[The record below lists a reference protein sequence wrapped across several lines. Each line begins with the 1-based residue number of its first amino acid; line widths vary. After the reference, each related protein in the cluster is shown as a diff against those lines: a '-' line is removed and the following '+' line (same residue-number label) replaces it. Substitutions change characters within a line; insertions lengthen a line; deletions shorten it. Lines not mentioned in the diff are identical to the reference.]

1 MIVGL
6 PRFEP
11 YTLPTANEIP
21 APVAP
26 WRPSRARSALLIH
39 DMQGYFVRA
48 FRPDPSPIEPAI
60 ANIAAIRSCCDALGV
75 PVFYTAQPGRQD
87 PRDRGLQTAFWGPGM
102 SEAPADQHV
111 IEPLAPQPHH
121 TVVTKWRYSAL
132 RRSDFETRLRDAG
145 RDQLIVTGLFAH
157 IGCLLTAADAFMCD
171 IEPFFVADAVADFSR
186 TLHDRAVEYAA
197 GRCAVAVTAASLMDD
212 LRSTP

>member
-1 MIVGL
+1 MGL

-11 YTLPTANEIP
+11 YALPTSNEIP
-21 APVAP
+21 APVVP
-26 WRPSRARSALLIH
+26 WRPSPTRCALLIH

-48 FRPDPSPIEPAI
+48 FAPEPSPIEPAT
-60 ANIAAIRSCCDALGV
+60 ANIAAIRACCDALGV
-75 PVFYTAQPGRQD
+75 PVFYTAQPGLQD
-87 PRDRGLQTAFWGPGM
+87 PRERGLQAAFWGPGM
-102 SEAPADQHV
+102 SDAPSDQHV
-111 IEPLAPQPHH
+111 IEALTPEPHH

-132 RRSDFETRLRDAG
+132 RKSDFEARLRDLG

-157 IGCLLTAADAFMCD
+157 IGCLITAVDAFMCD

-197 GRCAVAVTAASLMDD
+197 GRCAVPVASASLIDE